1 MKLELAQLEPVLSL
15 SFPGESG
22 LGKST
27 LVNALFG
34 SSLYKNRKIPSV
46 EESAGKPAEVTTH
59 TVDIE
64 ERGIKL
70 KLTICQLSHDSI
82 NNYTCFSPLTN
93 YIDEQF
99 DKFLDNESG
108 LNRKHIADTRV
119 HCLFYFISP
128 IGYGLKPTDV
138 EFMKRLSGKVNI
150 IPLIAKADCLTKDE
164 LAKMKKRILNDLQ
177 DHNIQIYNPE
187 CESDDDE
194 SYKEQIKQI
203 RASIPFAISSS
214 TDNGKRQYPFG
225 TVQCEV
231 SFFWNA
237 LGCFRH

>member
-1 MKLELAQLEPVLSL
+1 M
-15 SFPGESG
+15 
-22 LGKST
+22 
-27 LVNALFG
+27 
-34 SSLYKNRKIPSV
+34 
-46 EESAGKPAEVTTH
+46 EESAHKTVEVTTN

-82 NNYTCFSPLTN
+82 NNYACFSPIIN

-99 DKFLDNESG
+99 DKFLDYESG
-108 LNRKHIADTRV
+108 LNRKHIADTRI
-119 HCLFYFISP
+119 HCCFYFISP

-150 IPLIAKADCLTKDE
+150 IPLIAKSDSLTKDE
-164 LAKMKKRILNDLQ
+164 LTKMKKKILNDIQ
-177 DHNIQIYNPE
+177 DHNIQIYSPE
-187 CESDDDE
+187 CESDEDE

-203 RASIPFAISSS
+203 CASIPFAISSS

-231 SFFWNA
+231 GFQY
-237 LGCFRH
+237 